1 MTTTVNRSHTF
12 VAVKD
17 GNQVDNVLR
26 VERAHTFVAVQ
37 DTTQV
42 ANQLRVERSHTFA
55 VVYNELF
62 TAAQILV
69 RRAHTFAVIRK
80 LAPDFSTA
88 SNQLQVAKAMPGT
101 WNVDVQVQD
110 SIAQTYH
117 EVFAVTIAESFAAGT
132 FSNGFSNGFKL

>member
-17 GNQVDNVLR
+17 SNQVDNI
-26 VERAHTFVAVQ
+26 
-37 DTTQV
+37 
-42 ANQLRVERSHTFA
+42 LRVERSHTFVA
-55 VVYNELF
+55 VRDTAQVLDVLRVERSHTFVVIYNELQ
-62 TAAQILV
+62 TNAQILV
-69 RRAHTFAVIRK
+69 RRAHTFVVIRK

-88 SNQLQVAKAMPGT
+88 ADQLQVTKAMPGT
-101 WNVDVQVQD
+101 WNVDVQTQD

-117 EVFAVTIAESFAAGT
+117 EVFAVTIAESFAPGI